1 MPAMH
6 LPDVRLFSR
15 PVPGFAWLR
24 AGAWAA
30 LGSVVLLCS
39 AAACKSAGRE
49 GVAGSS
55 APGWLYVSLKITPDA
70 GRGFTFSV
78 LNQVRAGAMSTRQ
91 QAGGPAKPDGETLVF
106 TFYDRREKWG
116 HTQFLQNP
124 LYPEREF
131 FGEDG
136 TVGRKKLSLPEA
148 TFTVC
153 APRAGEVTHLVI
165 RSSNGRELGRFTL
178 GRP

>member
-1 MPAMH
+1 VPSPPA
-6 LPDVRLFSR
+6 P
-15 PVPGFAWLR
+15 
-24 AGAWAA
+24 
-30 LGSVVLLCS
+30 
-39 AAACKSAGRE
+39 E
-49 GVAGSS
+49 
-55 APGWLYVSLKITPDA
+55 WLYVSLKITPDA
-70 GRGFTFSV
+70 GGGFAFSV
-78 LNQVRAGAMSTRQ
+78 LNEMRAGTRAARQ

-106 TFYDRREKWG
+106 AFYDRREKWS
-116 HTQFLQNP
+116 HTQYLQNP

-136 TVGRKKLSLPEA
+136 TVGRKKLSLPQA

-153 APRAGEVTHLVI
+153 TPRAGDVTHLVI